1 MFAENERK
9 VRHLT
14 PATVSSHTALPLVRI
29 LSGHPFIRQVS
40 PVKSRKFAFV
50 INSDVQWTSFVDTTR
65 ILESEANILAPA
77 LNNVGKEY

>member
-1 MFAENERK
+1 MFGENKHAEEDIWATQVGPIRNAAKRGEMFAENERK

-50 INSDVQWTSFVDTTR
+50 INSDVQ
-65 ILESEANILAPA
+65 
-77 LNNVGKEY
+77 